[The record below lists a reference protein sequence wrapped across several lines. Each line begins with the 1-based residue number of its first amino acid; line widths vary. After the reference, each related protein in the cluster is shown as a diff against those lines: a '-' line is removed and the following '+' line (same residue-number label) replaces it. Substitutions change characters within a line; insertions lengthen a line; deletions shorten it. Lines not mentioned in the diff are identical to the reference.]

1 MPGDQSVASVDH
13 SLAGDGEIAQTVDVV
28 PRSRIVRLL
37 GQTADTRSEMNRIC
51 KVSRPSEPSRDLVEN
66 NVQHSQKRKY
76 LSNGRTCTNHLL
88 RDNMQNN
95 NIKMSE
101 RLNELLFSRVSNI
114 FPRLPCFCKTAV
126 RSVGQP
132 VVALFSIPGQPPEL
146 ILAKDPLD
154 SLFGYITNLLDV
166 AMVTD
171 NSRNVI
177 RTIRVQPFTLVFSLF
192 CLSTARPY

>member
-51 KVSRPSEPSRDLVEN
+51 KVSRTSEPSRDLVEN

-88 RDNMQNN
+88 RDNMQKN

-132 VVALFSIPGQPPEL
+132 LLLSTSGTSGRGIVFDSGTATGADSRKRPPRQPLRIHHEL
-146 ILAKDPLD
+146 IRRRHGD
-154 SLFGYITNLLDV
+154 
-166 AMVTD
+166 
-171 NSRNVI
+171 R
-177 RTIRVQPFTLVFSLF
+177 
-192 CLSTARPY
+192 

>member
-1 MPGDQSVASVDH
+1 MNYFFQGFPTFFHGFLVSAKQRSGPSAS
-13 SLAGDGEIAQTVDVV
+13 
-28 PRSRIVRLL
+28 R
-37 GQTADTRSEMNRIC
+37 
-51 KVSRPSEPSRDLVEN
+51 
-66 NVQHSQKRKY
+66 
-76 LSNGRTCTNHLL
+76 
-88 RDNMQNN
+88 
-95 NIKMSE
+95 
-101 RLNELLFSRVSNI
+101 
-114 FPRLPCFCKTAV
+114 CFC
-126 RSVGQP
+126 QHPEHP